1 MVSPESVVTFDRVD
15 GFRVIASFGIAYG
28 VASRPRNMF
37 RNTFRSIGSFI
48 GLAPI
53 EYLTDAER
61 AREDSLLNLRAN
73 ADAAG
78 ANGVINLRFEATE
91 TSDGATQ
98 VLARGEAVLLE
109 PCS

>member
-1 MVSPESVVTFDRVD
+1 MVSPEAVVTFERVD
-15 GFRVIASFGIAYG
+15 GFRVVRSFGPAYG

-61 AREDSLLNLRAN
+61 AREESLQDLREK
-73 ADAAG
+73 ADAIG

-91 TSDGATQ
+91 TSDGSTQ
-98 VLARGEAVLLE
+98 VLSRGEAVLLE

>member
-1 MVSPESVVTFDRVD
+1 MVARDAVVTFQSVD
-15 GFRVIASFGIAYG
+15 GFRIVKSLGLTCG

-37 RNTFRSIGSFI
+37 RHTFRSIGSFI

-61 AREDSLLNLRAN
+61 AREDSLADLRAK
-73 ADAAG
+73 ADAIG
-78 ANGVINLRFEATE
+78 ANGIIKLQFEATE

-109 PCS
+109 PCN

>member
-1 MVSPESVVTFDRVD
+1 MISPEAVVTFERAD
-15 GFRVIASFGIAYG
+15 GFRVVKSFGVTCG
-28 VASRPRNMF
+28 VASRPRNVF

-61 AREDSLLNLRAN
+61 AREDSLLDLRAK
-73 ADAAG
+73 AGAAG
-78 ANGVINLRFEATE
+78 ANGVISLQFEATE

-109 PCS
+109 PCC

>member
-1 MVSPESVVTFDRVD
+1 MVSSESVVTFERVD
-15 GFRVIASFGIAYG
+15 GFRVVRSFGVAFG

-61 AREDSLLNLRAN
+61 AREDSLLDLRAK
-73 ADAAG
+73 AGAIG

-91 TSDGATQ
+91 TDGATQ

>member
-1 MVSPESVVTFDRVD
+1 MVSPEWVVTFERVD
-15 GFRVIASFGIAYG
+15 GFRVVRSLGVAYG

-37 RNTFRSIGSFI
+37 RSTFRSIGSFI
-48 GLAPI
+48 GLAPM

-61 AREDSLLNLRAN
+61 AREDSLLDLRAK
-73 ADAAG
+73 ADAIG

-98 VLARGEAVLLE
+98 VLARGEAVFLE